1 MPLPF
6 SFSTQR
12 HGFDGESS
20 DLSGAKAVSEMVM
33 QQSFGHISTE
43 PLLPPPGNTF
53 SPPLMNGAEAH
64 PLLAADSLQPAHS
77 PHQRPA
83 ADPEL
88 LRIPVLLADTPQLFS
103 PLLQAPSRPVI
114 APTQDWSGQI
124 EQLRSDIFSIATNVS
139 AMNDRI
145 DRLDPRGAQVAGL
158 ASLRIEIET
167 WLENHLHAA
176 VEHCMHRIMSRT
188 APPDAASSN

>member
-1 MPLPF
+1 LAETLQLP
-6 SFSTQR
+6 T
-12 HGFDGESS
+12 
-20 DLSGAKAVSEMVM
+20 
-33 QQSFGHISTE
+33 
-43 PLLPPPGNTF
+43 PP
-53 SPPLMNGAEAH
+53 
-64 PLLAADSLQPAHS
+64 
-77 PHQRPA
+77 
-83 ADPEL
+83 
-88 LRIPVLLADTPQLFS
+88 V
-103 PLLQAPSRPVI
+103 QAPSRPVT

-145 DRLDPRGAQVAGL
+145 DRLDPRGAQVAAL

-167 WLENHLHAA
+167 WLENHLNAA

>member
-12 HGFDGESS
+12 HGFGGESS
-20 DLSGAKAVSEMVM
+20 DLLGAKALSQMVM
-33 QQSFGHISTE
+33 PPSLGHLSTE
-43 PLLPPPGNTF
+43 PPLGTPGNTF
-53 SPPLMNGAEAH
+53 SPPAINGAEAH
-64 PLLAADSLQPAHS
+64 PALVADC
-77 PHQRPA
+77 
-83 ADPEL
+83 
-88 LRIPVLLADTPQLFS
+88 PQLVS
-103 PLLQAPSRPVI
+103 PLLQAPSGPGI

-124 EQLRSDIFSIATNVS
+124 EQLRSDIFSIATNFS
-139 AMNDRI
+139 AMNERI
-145 DRLDPRGAQVAGL
+145 DRLDPRGAQVASL
-158 ASLRIEIET
+158 ASLRMEIET